1 MNKKSDWKERTMTTT
16 MCQMFGDFF
25 NRNFGEFINKSLSH
39 CCQRNRLHSKKY
51 HVFYFCVTKKH
62 SKISYVTA
70 FGYIESFWIIM
81 REFKVA
87 PM

>member
-25 NRNFGEFINKSLSH
+25 NRNFGEFINKSFSH

-51 HVFYFCVTKKH
+51 HGLHPFFKDCIVLLELGLVECHVQDSLT
-62 SKISYVTA
+62 SY
-70 FGYIESFWIIM
+70 
-81 REFKVA
+81 
-87 PM
+87 